1 MKDRTRPSRLPM
13 AVGLILLAAA
23 AVWLV
28 VRLTGAG
35 SSGIPGETNRQRL
48 EYIQSFGWETGIT
61 HSKVEEIRIPVE
73 FDEVYEEYNA
83 IQRSQGFDLRK
94 YRAHTVKKY
103 TYEISRTDDD
113 PVQLLAD
120 LLVENGVIIG
130 ADVTS
135 AEAGGLTAALAVTE

>member
-135 AEAGGLTAALAVTE
+135 AEAGGLTAALAVSE

>member
-23 AVWLV
+23 AVWLI

-135 AEAGGLTAALAVTE
+135 AEAGGLTAALAVSE

>member
-28 VRLTGAG
+28 IRLTGAG

-83 IQRSQGFDLRK
+83 IQRRQGFDLRK

-135 AEAGGLTAALAVTE
+135 AEAGGLTAALAVSE

>member
-23 AVWLV
+23 AVWLII
-28 VRLTGAG
+28 RLTGAG

-135 AEAGGLTAALAVTE
+135 AEAGGLTAALAVGE

>member
-1 MKDRTRPSRLPM
+1 MKDRTKPSRLPM

-28 VRLTGAG
+28 IRLTGAG
-35 SSGIPGETNRQRL
+35 SSGIPGETNQQRL
-48 EYIQSFGWETGIT
+48 EYIQSFGWNTGLT
-61 HSKVEEIRIPVE
+61 HCRLEEIRIPVD
-73 FDEVYEEYNA
+73 FDDVYEEYNA
-83 IQRSQGFDLRK
+83 LQRQQGFDLRK

-120 LLVENGVIIG
+120 LLVENGTIIG
-130 ADVTS
+130 ADITS
-135 AEAGGLTAALAVTE
+135 AEAGGMTAALAVAD

>member
-23 AVWLV
+23 AVWLII
-28 VRLTGAG
+28 RLTGAG
-35 SSGIPGETNRQRL
+35 SSGIPGETNQQRL
-48 EYIQSFGWETGIT
+48 EYIQGFGWETGIT